1 MWEDTKKEIKDCDIA
16 FCCLPHGTTQEIISD
31 LCSDTQSKVRVVD
44 LSADFRL
51 KDVSTYA
58 TWYGKPHA
66 AADLQKEAVYGLP
79 EVRGKREKIKECRL
93 LANPGC
99 YPTAAQLP
107 LIPLLQADLIEST
120 DIIIDAKSGTTG
132 RGARLRRPF
141 CIVR

>member
-1 MWEDTKKEIKDCDIA
+1 MLTSTERNVGKDFASIFPQFGYRKDIPRLTLWEDTKKEIKDCDIA

-79 EVRGKREKIKECRL
+79 EVRGMREKIKECRL
-93 LANPGC
+93 FANPGC

-107 LIPLLQADLIEST
+107 
-120 DIIIDAKSGTTG
+120 
-132 RGARLRRPF
+132 
-141 CIVR
+141 